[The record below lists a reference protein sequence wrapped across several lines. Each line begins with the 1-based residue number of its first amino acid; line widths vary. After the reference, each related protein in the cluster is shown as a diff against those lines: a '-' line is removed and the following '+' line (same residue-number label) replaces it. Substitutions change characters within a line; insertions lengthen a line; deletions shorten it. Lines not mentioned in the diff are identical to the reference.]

1 MFLLTTLFIVFLTYS
16 QRIYSQSYSY
26 CPSYCPYGY
35 NGYSGYQCNNYNSYY
50 SAPPVLVSPQ
60 IISQPIYQQPAFP
73 QIAQPGVQP
82 GTATGQGLIPS
93 LINSLSSIGSSLFG

>member
-1 MFLLTTLFIVFLTYS
+1 MFLLTTLFMVFLTYS
-16 QRIYSQSYSY
+16 QHIYAQTY

-35 NGYSGYQCNNYNSYY
+35 NGYGGGYQCNNYNNYY
-50 SAPPVLVSPQ
+50 SAPPVYASPP
-60 IISQPIYQQPAFP
+60 IIAQPIYQQPAFP

-93 LINSLSSIGSSLFG
+93 LISSLSSIGSSLFG